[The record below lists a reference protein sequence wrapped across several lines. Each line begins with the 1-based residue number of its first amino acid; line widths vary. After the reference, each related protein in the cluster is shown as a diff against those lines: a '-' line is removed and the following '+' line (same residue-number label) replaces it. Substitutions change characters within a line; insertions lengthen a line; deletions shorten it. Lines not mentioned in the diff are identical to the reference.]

1 MIHCSVLVVAWILHA
16 LGLVGAACP
25 VLFAARGWLRQ
36 VLLAGLAAPG
46 PAGGLN
52 LLVEAAGLALLGL
65 VGLPALLLGCSK
77 VVYAALLG

>member
-16 LGLVGAACP
+16 LGLLEAVCP
-25 VLFAARGWLRQ
+25 FLLAARGSVKQ
-36 VLLAGLAAPG
+36 VMLGGSAALG

-65 VGLPALLLGCSK
+65 VGLSALLLGCSK
-77 VVYAALLG
+77 IVNGTFLG